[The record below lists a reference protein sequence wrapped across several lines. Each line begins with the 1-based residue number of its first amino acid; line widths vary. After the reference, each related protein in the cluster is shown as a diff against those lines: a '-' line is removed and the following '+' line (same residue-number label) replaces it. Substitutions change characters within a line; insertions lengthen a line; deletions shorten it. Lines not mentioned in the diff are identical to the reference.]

1 MSNYRK
7 KKRSSADGE
16 KRQCVLYLRVST
28 ASQTYTA
35 RDISKDGNSIA
46 VQREETMAKANELG
60 LVVAKEFVEPG
71 RSAQTMEKRPV
82 FRQMLAYVSEHP
94 EVGAIIVYSRSRAF
108 RNVEDAMLTRRNLR
122 MLGVKLISTKEDF
135 GDSFEG
141 DAMATI
147 TDAMNELQY
156 RLNGQDVKLKMA
168 HKAKNGGTI
177 TRAPIGYLNT
187 RITVEG
193 HLVNSIGIDEER
205 APLVRL
211 MFELYA
217 TGEYSIPQLT
227 AVMQDQGLEARPTGR
242 HLTPRPITRDTVERV
257 LGDPYYAGWI
267 FYDGELYEGRHEA
280 LIDQELFDRVQ
291 DLLEA
296 RSGTGMHMQ
305 VHHHYLKG
313 SLWCGRCDADGR
325 RNRLIYME
333 VKGGQ
338 YAYFVCMGRYEHVCD
353 LPYLR
358 VEAIEDAVEQH
369 YSELPLAEGYG
380 EKLLNELEAGMEAH
394 QRIQRDLVA
403 NLTRELSNLDEQADR
418 LLHALM
424 NGLAAE
430 DKVRH
435 LMNDI
440 QLKRRGIEERI
451 AKNEDHLTEGLELA
465 KTWVALAQRPDYFYA
480 QAGPDVR
487 TQLNRGFF
495 KRLVLDLD
503 DGNARIR
510 VTHELCEPLAGI
522 YRTAAELADERARPT
537 RVIQNMQ
544 EGRPMEDVLLKT
556 SSLNLSDSRPRLE
569 DVCSNMD
576 HLVGVTGFE
585 PAASSSRTKRATK
598 LRHTPSAP
606 PGGRCPRGH

>member
-242 HLTPRPITRDTVERV
+242 HLTPRPITRDTIERV

-305 VHHHYLKG
+305 VP
-313 SLWCGRCDADGR
+313 SLPEGVLVVRTLRGRWASEPPH
-325 RNRLIYME
+325 LH
-333 VKGGQ
+333 GGQ
-338 YAYFVCMGRYEHVCD
+338 GWSICLFRVHGPLRARLRSPVPPRRSRRGRSRAA
-353 LPYLR
+353 LLR
-358 VEAIEDAVEQH
+358 VAVGRGLRREAPRRAGGWHGGSPADPAGPRGQPHTGAVE
-369 YSELPLAEGYG
+369 SGR
-380 EKLLNELEAGMEAH
+380 AG
-394 QRIQRDLVA
+394 
-403 NLTRELSNLDEQADR
+403 
-418 LLHALM
+418 
-424 NGLAAE
+424 
-430 DKVRH
+430 
-435 LMNDI
+435 
-440 QLKRRGIEERI
+440 
-451 AKNEDHLTEGLELA
+451 
-465 KTWVALAQRPDYFYA
+465 
-480 QAGPDVR
+480 
-487 TQLNRGFF
+487 
-495 KRLVLDLD
+495 
-503 DGNARIR
+503 
-510 VTHELCEPLAGI
+510 
-522 YRTAAELADERARPT
+522 
-537 RVIQNMQ
+537 
-544 EGRPMEDVLLKT
+544 
-556 SSLNLSDSRPRLE
+556 
-569 DVCSNMD
+569 
-576 HLVGVTGFE
+576 
-585 PAASSSRTKRATK
+585 
-598 LRHTPSAP
+598 
-606 PGGRCPRGH
+606 